1 MTINYTNNTIE
12 MSKTEAKAAGKYG
25 SEKFNELQ
33 TLKAA
38 EPTFRVV
45 IVKSTAKKGDHFKG
59 LTYDYMENY
68 IKTHDDEE
76 HSILTIFNKLRGLD
90 ENGQKKELAAA
101 ATYGEIKMWFLSQ
114 FPEIEALSTNIN
126 EILNEARKTR
136 AAQRAAA

>member
-68 IKTHDDEE
+68 SKRH
-76 HSILTIFNKLRGLD
+76 KRLRL
-90 ENGQKKELAAA
+90 
-101 ATYGEIKMWFLSQ
+101 
-114 FPEIEALSTNIN
+114 
-126 EILNEARKTR
+126 
-136 AAQRAAA
+136 

>member
-12 MSKTEAKAAGKYG
+12 MSKNEAKAAGKYG
-25 SEKFNELQ
+25 SDKFNELQ
-33 TLKAA
+33 ALKAA

-45 IVKSTAKKGDHFKG
+45 IVKSAAKKGDRFKG
-59 LTYDYMENY
+59 LDYDYMENY
-68 IKTHDDEE
+68 IKAHDDEE
-76 HSILTIFNKLRGLD
+76 HSILTIFNELRGLD

-114 FPEIEALSTNIN
+114 FPQIKAMRANVN
-126 EILNEARKTR
+126 EILDKARKTQ

>member
-38 EPTFRVV
+38 EPTFRVL

-76 HSILTIFNKLRGLD
+76 HSTLTTFNKLRGLD
-90 ENGQKKELAAA
+90 ENGQKMELAAV
-101 ATYGEIKMWFLSQ
+101 ATYGEIKMWFLAQYPDIAAMS
-114 FPEIEALSTNIN
+114 ANVN
-126 EILNEARKTR
+126 KILDTARKART
-136 AAQRAAA
+136 AQKAVA

>member
-12 MSKTEAKAAGKYG
+12 MSKTEAKAAGKCG
-25 SEKFNELQ
+25 SDKFDELQ

-45 IVKSTAKKGDHFKG
+45 IVKSTAKKGDRFKG
-59 LTYDYMENY
+59 LTYEYMENY
-68 IKTHDDEE
+68 IKAHDDEE
-76 HSILTIFNKLRGLD
+76 HSILTIFNELRGLD
-90 ENGQKKELAAA
+90 ENGQKKELAAS

-114 FPEIEALSTNIN
+114 FPQIEAMSANIN
-126 EILNEARKTR
+126 EILDKARKTR

>member
-12 MSKTEAKAAGKYG
+12 MSKNEAKAAGKCG
-25 SEKFNELQ
+25 SEKFKELQ

-45 IVKSTAKKGDHFKG
+45 IVKSTAKKGDRFKG
-59 LTYDYMENY
+59 LDYDYMENY
-68 IKTHDDEE
+68 IKAHDDEE
-76 HSILTIFNKLRGLD
+76 HSILTIFNELRGLD

-114 FPEIEALSTNIN
+114 FPQIKAMRANVN
-126 EILNEARKTR
+126 EILDKARKTQ

>member
-59 LTYDYMENY
+59 LTYDYMESY

-76 HSILTIFNKLRGLD
+76 HSTLTIFNQLRGLD
-90 ENGQKKELAAA
+90 ENGQKMELAAV
-101 ATYGEIKMWFLSQ
+101 ATYGEIKMWFLAQYPGIAAMS
-114 FPEIEALSTNIN
+114 ANVN
-126 EILNEARKTR
+126 KILDAARKER
-136 AAQRAAA
+136 AAQKTAA

>member
-1 MTINYTNNTIE
+1 MTINYTNSTIE

-68 IKTHDDEE
+68 IKAHDDEE
-76 HSILTIFNKLRGLD
+76 HSTLTIFNELRGLD
-90 ENGQKKELAAA
+90 ANGQKIELAAV
-101 ATYGEIKMWFLSQ
+101 ATYGEIKMWFLAQ
-114 FPEIEALSTNIN
+114 YPEIAAMSANVN
-126 EILNEARKTR
+126 KILDAARKER
-136 AAQRAAA
+136 AAQKAAA